1 MPKVQRPIEMGNL
14 VCKFG
19 SKNLL
24 DYFDTVVYPAFFDE
38 ELVRKYSDTSYFFNK
53 VDIVTVEGRV
63 LLVGRFIKDTLL
75 KREQIYSSQSK
86 GLIEDHEELQSSP
99 SAIFVLVLDVHRL
112 IYLKEVSH
120 APSLDSFKSTVENFI
135 KVKHKEFIDRLA
147 EESKAAGERI
157 TKKQLMIDHLPP
169 SLELIPLTSAR
180 SVEEFVKQ
188 YEVLSSVTYKFSDR
202 NDEQDNEGFFRAIQ
216 KQKDEV
222 GSKTTIVKH
231 SNTQGLD
238 KDTIIGEVQAA
249 TAQGTQ
255 KVVMVGKDSSG
266 TTVKGD
272 NRDFQ
277 LKTTVEV
284 NSHTPARIAK
294 KMFGKFLQ
302 LVGDGLI
309 RVGAPTPEALA
320 RLEPYREDDHE

>member
-24 DYFDTVVYPAFFDE
+24 DYFDTVIYPAFFDE
-38 ELVRKYSDTSYFFNK
+38 DLVRWYGETSYFFNK
-53 VDIVTVEGRV
+53 VEIVTIEGRV

-75 KREQIYSSQSK
+75 KREQVYSPSK
-86 GLIEDHEELQSSP
+86 GLVEDHEELQSSP

-120 APSLDSFKSTVENFI
+120 APSVDSFKSTLEWFI
-135 KVKHKEFIDRLA
+135 KTKHKEFIDRLA

-157 TKKQLMIDHLPP
+157 TKKQLLIDNFPP

-222 GSKTTIVKH
+222 GSKVTTVKH

-238 KDTIIGEVQAA
+238 KDTVIGEVQAA

-272 NRDFQ
+272 NKDFQ

-309 RVGAPTPEALA
+309 RVGAPTREALA
-320 RLEPYREDDHE
+320 KLEPYREDDHE